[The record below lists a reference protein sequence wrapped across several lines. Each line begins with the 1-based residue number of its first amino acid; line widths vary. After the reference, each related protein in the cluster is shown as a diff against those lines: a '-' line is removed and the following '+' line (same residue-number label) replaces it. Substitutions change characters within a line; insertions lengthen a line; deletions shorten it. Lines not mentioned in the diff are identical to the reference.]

1 MNKVIEDFVLERVG
15 RSDPTAGIAL
25 VGSRVRGTER
35 PQDWDFV
42 VVSTRLDIWDAFL
55 DHNKDVSGISDDS
68 VRFTLETGDVGV
80 VPLSHAAFAAR
91 IDKPLNGQVD
101 LSYKPWAIGAVA
113 PEGFLGD
120 IAQAHIIRDTVDR
133 TLSRRQAQLSTFPDN
148 LKLVIEQ
155 NTRAELH
162 SRLRQ
167 LSRAYENHDDLN
179 ILVLKGQIL
188 FLIVRL
194 LYANE
199 GKYFYGSKHY
209 KPDALLLGPTL
220 NQFVTRP
227 ITKEWITSVIRFVDN
242 LN

>member
-1 MNKVIEDFVLERVG
+1 M
-15 RSDPTAGIAL
+15 
-25 VGSRVRGTER
+25 
-35 PQDWDFV
+35 
-42 VVSTRLDIWDAFL
+42 
-55 DHNKDVSGISDDS
+55 
-68 VRFTLETGDVGV
+68 
-80 VPLSHAAFAAR
+80 
-91 IDKPLNGQVD
+91 
-101 LSYKPWAIGAVA
+101 
-113 PEGFLGD
+113 
-120 IAQAHIIRDTVDR
+120 DR